1 MNIFSLKIR
10 KIMPKIFKKVLWGDR
25 ERWGLI
31 INEEDP
37 CWKEWQNEYS
47 DFYIENQREGIGI
60 YVNDAGYAIMDDINL
75 KGKRV
80 LEIGAGDI
88 RHIKYWSGNP
98 AEYILADISDDMM
111 KFAKSK
117 LDDNN
122 VSHQSIKVE
131 RDKPL
136 PLKDNSVDIVL
147 SFYSLEHLYPFQ
159 PYLDEIKRVLKPNG
173 ILAGAIP
180 AEGGLSWGL
189 GRFLTSRRWFKK
201 NTSIDPDKIICWE
214 HPNFADEIIE
224 GLNKSLTKRKLKLW
238 PFSLI
243 PILDL
248 NLIVKFKY
256 SKNL

>member
-1 MNIFSLKIR
+1 MKKIPIR
-10 KIMPKIFKKVLWGDR
+10 KLLPNFIATPLWGNR
-25 ERWGLI
+25 KKWGLI
-31 INEEDP
+31 IDNQDSD
-37 CWKEWQNEYS
+37 WLEWEKTYT
-47 DFYIENQREGIGI
+47 DFYVENQRKGIGT
-60 YVNDAGYAIMDDINL
+60 YVNDAGYQIVKDLDFKNKKI
-75 KGKRV
+75 

-88 RHIKYWSGNP
+88 RHIKYWQNKP
-98 AEYILADISDDMM
+98 LEYILADISNDMM
-111 KFAKSK
+111 KLAKSK
-117 LDDNN
+117 LDNNN
-122 VSHQSIKVE
+122 VPYQSIKVE

-224 GLNKSLTKRKLKLW
+224 GLNKGLTKRKLKLW

>member
-1 MNIFSLKIR
+1 M
-10 KIMPKIFKKVLWGDR
+10 
-25 ERWGLI
+25 
-31 INEEDP
+31 
-37 CWKEWQNEYS
+37 
-47 DFYIENQREGIGI
+47 
-60 YVNDAGYAIMDDINL
+60 
-75 KGKRV
+75 
-80 LEIGAGDI
+80 
-88 RHIKYWSGNP
+88 
-98 AEYILADISDDMM
+98 
-111 KFAKSK
+111 
-117 LDDNN
+117 
-122 VSHQSIKVE
+122 
-131 RDKPL
+131 

-159 PYLDEIKRVLKPNG
+159 PYLDEINRVLKPNG

-180 AEGGLSWGL
+180 AEGGFGWGL
-189 GRFLTSRRWFKK
+189 GRYLTSRRWFKK